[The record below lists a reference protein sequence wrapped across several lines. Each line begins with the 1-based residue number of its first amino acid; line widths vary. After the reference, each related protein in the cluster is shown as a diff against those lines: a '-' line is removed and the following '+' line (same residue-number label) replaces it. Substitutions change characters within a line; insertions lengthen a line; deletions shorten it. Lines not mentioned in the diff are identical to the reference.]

1 VNADRSNSAEP
12 RTASLLEAAPH
23 RVIHHSPD
31 SGREWLIANGLGG
44 YASGTVSGRLSRRYH
59 GLLIAA
65 PYERLGRFMMLNSLD
80 ASLQCPHGRL
90 LLIGEQ
96 TFYDRGEV
104 MPLAEF
110 RLEEGLPVWTFR
122 SNEYGVEKRLLLNQ
136 GQNTVLI
143 KYALVSGETRAKLV
157 LRPGIN
163 FRGHDDPVGGKLKDK
178 YEVLWN
184 GDCFEIPAIDEAI
197 VLRLRCD
204 PPGVFS
210 PEVETVTIVFEA
222 ERVRGYDFKGSLYS
236 PGFFAID
243 IAKGEEATLTASAES
258 GEVME
263 TLTPAEGGERAL
275 QRRRALL
282 QCAPAPLR
290 TGVAASLILAAD
302 QFISHP
308 SGRHKDE
315 VWARAAGDEVRTVIA
330 GYHWFGDWGRDTMV
344 SLEGLTLT
352 TGRHSEAGWILRTFA
367 HYIKDGLIP
376 NVFPEGQEH
385 GLYHTADASL
395 WFFHALARYLHSTH
409 DFTTLRLLMPQLQ
422 EVMEAHL
429 CGTRFGIKADPA
441 DGLLSQGAEGYQLTW
456 MDSKVDDWVVTP
468 RRGKAVEINALW
480 YNALCCMAEWMNLLD
495 RKKERERFA
504 ELARR
509 ASASFNRRFWSRDA
523 GYLYDVVDGES
534 GDDLSCRP
542 NQIFAISLPHAVLD
556 REYWEPVLDTVT
568 RELLTPV
575 GLRSLSPRDPNY
587 RSQYYGD
594 LRSRDAAYHQGSV
607 WAWLIGGY
615 VDAWIKAHP
624 ARPSEARKFLQGFV
638 SHLDEACVGSISE
651 IFDGDAPHTP
661 RGCIAQAWSVAEVLR
676 CWAKTCE

>member
-1 VNADRSNSAEP
+1 MNSDRSHSAE
-12 RTASLLEAAPH
+12 AQMAGLLEAAP
-23 RVIHHSPD
+23 RRTIHPPD
-31 SGREWLIANGLGG
+31 SGREWLVANGLGG

-65 PYERLGRFMMLNSLD
+65 PHERLDRFMMLNSLD
-80 ASLQCPHGRL
+80 ASLECPDGRL

-110 RLEEGLPVWTFR
+110 RLEEGLPVWMFR
-122 SNEYGVEKRLLLNQ
+122 SNEYAVEKRLLLNQ
-136 GQNTVLI
+136 GQNTMLI
-143 KYALVSGETRAKLV
+143 KYALVSRDTRAKLL

-163 FRGHDDPVGGKLKDK
+163 FRGHDNPVGAKLKDK
-178 YEVLWN
+178 YEVHRN
-184 GDCFEIPAIDEAI
+184 GDCCEISAIDEALA
-197 VLRLRCD
+197 LRLRCE
-204 PPGVFS
+204 PPGAFF
-210 PEVETVTIVFEA
+210 PEVEIVTIVLEA
-222 ERVRGYDFKGSLYS
+222 ERVRGYDFEGSLYS

-243 IAKGEEATLTASAES
+243 LAPGEEATLTASSES

-263 TLTPAEGGERAL
+263 SLTPEEARERAL

-282 QCAPAPLR
+282 QRAPPPLR
-290 TGVAASLILAAD
+290 TGFAASLILAAD
-302 QFISHP
+302 QFIFHP
-308 SGRHKDE
+308 PGRRKEE

-352 TGRHSEAGWILRTFA
+352 TGRHTGAGWILRTFA

-376 NVFPEGQEH
+376 NLFPEGQEH

-395 WFFHALARYLHSTH
+395 WFFYALARYLHFTH
-409 DFTTLRLLMPQLQ
+409 DFTTLRLLMPRLQ
-422 EVMEAHL
+422 EMMDAHL
-429 CGTRFGIKADPA
+429 RGTRFGIKADPA

-456 MDSKVDDWVVTP
+456 MDAKAGDWVVTP

-480 YNALCCMAEWMNLLD
+480 YNALCCMSDWMNLLD
-495 RKKERERFA
+495 REKEREAFG

-509 ASASFNRRFWSRDA
+509 ARDSFNRRFWSHEA
-523 GYLYDVVDGES
+523 GYLFDVVDGES

-556 REYWEPVLDTVT
+556 REYWEPVLETVT

-587 RSQYYGD
+587 KSQYYGD

-615 VDAWIKAHP
+615 VDTWIKAHP
-624 ARPSEARKFLQGFV
+624 ERPSEARKFLQGFV

-661 RGCIAQAWSVAEVLR
+661 RGCIAEAWSVAEVLR
-676 CWAKTCE
+676 CWAKTCG